1 MSKARYDSQQLNDL
15 VLQMMETEL
24 GGEQVYRTALT
35 CAVNPDLK
43 EEWEGYLQETLT
55 HQDVVRSLCDTLGLD
70 PDTQS
75 PTRRVVKHIGESLV
89 KAMQLAKQGGDPA
102 AAQLVACECVVHAET
117 KDHANWELLG
127 KVAEVAT
134 GDLGRALKAAH
145 EAVEKDEDHHLY
157 HTKGWCRELAIEAL
171 GMPAVL
177 PPPEEVKNVET
188 ALGASRAEQQRENA
202 CSDQREASRRIDA

>member
-1 MSKARYDSQQLNDL
+1 MPTARYDSQQLNDL

-24 GGEQVYRTALT
+24 GGELVYRTAIA

-43 EEWEGYLQETLT
+43 KEWEEYLEETLT
-55 HQDVVRSLCDTLGLD
+55 HQNVVRSLCDTLGLD
-70 PDTQS
+70 PDMQT
-75 PTRRVVKHIGESLV
+75 PTRLVVKHIGESLV
-89 KAMQLAKQGGDPA
+89 KAMQLAQQGGNPD

-134 GDLGRALKAAH
+134 GEIGKALKKAH

-157 HTKGWCRELAIEAL
+157 HTKGWCRELAIQAL

-177 PPPEEVKNVET
+177 PPPEEVKQVET
-188 ALGASRAEQQRENA
+188 AIGASRAEQQRE
-202 CSDQREASRRIDA
+202 SML

>member
-1 MSKARYDSQQLNDL
+1 MPKAHYDSHQLDGL

-43 EEWEGYLQETLT
+43 KEWESYLEETLT

-70 PDTQS
+70 PDAQS
-75 PTRRVVKHIGESLV
+75 PSRAVVKHIGESLV
-89 KAMQLAKQGGDPA
+89 KAMLLAKQGGNPA

-134 GDLGRALKAAH
+134 GDVGQTLKSAH
-145 EAVEKDEDHHLY
+145 KAVEKDEDHHLY
-157 HTKGWCRELAIEAL
+157 HTKGWCRELALEAL
-171 GMPAVL
+171 GLPAVL

-188 ALGASRAEQQRENA
+188 AIGASRAEQQRETML
-202 CSDQREASRRIDA
+202 

>member
-1 MSKARYDSQQLNDL
+1 MATARYDSQQLSDL

-24 GGEQVYRTALT
+24 GGEQVYRTAIA
-35 CAVNPDLK
+35 CAINPDLK
-43 EEWEGYLQETLT
+43 KEWEEYLEETLT
-55 HQDVVRSLCDTLGLD
+55 HQNVVRSLCDSLGLD
-70 PDTQS
+70 PDTQT
-75 PTRRVVKHIGESLV
+75 PTRMVVKHIGESLV
-89 KAMQLAKQGGDPA
+89 KAMQLAQKVGKPE

-134 GDLGRALKAAH
+134 GDLGRALKQAH

-157 HTKGWCRELAIEAL
+157 HTKGWCRELSIEAL

-188 ALGASRAEQQRENA
+188 AIGASRAEQQRT
-202 CSDQREASRRIDA
+202 SML

>member
-1 MSKARYDSQQLNDL
+1 MPKVQYDSHQLDDL

-24 GGEQVYRTALT
+24 GGEQVYRAALA

-43 EEWEGYLQETLT
+43 KEWEEYLQETLT
-55 HQDVVRSLCDTLGLD
+55 HQNVVRSLCDALGLD
-70 PDTQS
+70 PEQQS
-75 PTRRVVKHIGESLV
+75 HTRQVVRHIGESLV
-89 KAMQLAKQGGDPA
+89 KAMELARQGGNPQ

-127 KVAEVAT
+127 KVAQAAT
-134 GDLGRALKAAH
+134 GDVGQALQAAH
-145 EAVEKDEDHHLY
+145 QAVEKDEDHHLY

-177 PPPEEVKNVET
+177 PPPEEVKNVES
-188 ALGASRAEQQRENA
+188 AIGASRAEQQRE
-202 CSDQREASRRIDA
+202 SML